1 MSHQRQDQDQQ
12 WFPRL
17 HQPEQ
22 PPSLPAWMLD
32 PPPPRRTTG
41 DRIVA
46 VLLAL
51 PGAAALRRRWQVW
64 QGRHRLYQRFPNM
77 MKVAGFVVCFAVTL
91 GLVLATYALRGSFA
105 SS

>member
-1 MSHQRQDQDQQ
+1 MSRQHQDQDQQ
-12 WFPRL
+12 RPPRL
-17 HQPEQ
+17 HHPEQ

-64 QGRHRLYQRFPNM
+64 QGRRRLYQRFPNT
-77 MKVAGFVVCFAVTL
+77 MKVAGFIVSFAVTL
-91 GLVLATYALRGSFA
+91 GLVLASYALLGSLA